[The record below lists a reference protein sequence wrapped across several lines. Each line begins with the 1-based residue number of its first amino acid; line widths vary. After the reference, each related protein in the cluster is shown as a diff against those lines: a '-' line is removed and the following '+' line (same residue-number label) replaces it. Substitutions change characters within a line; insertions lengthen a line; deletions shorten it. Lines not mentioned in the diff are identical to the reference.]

1 MISIHAPRVGSDAFS
16 ICTLP
21 PATRHFN
28 PRSPCG
34 ERPVGASIEIAKLC
48 ISIHAPRVGSDPTW
62 SARLPNLKNFNP
74 RSPCGERRLTPRPSQ
89 QPRRFQSTLPVWVA
103 TSLHRSWTV
112 PHRNFN
118 PRSPCGERHPLQPRQ
133 SILGHISIHAPR
145 VGSDMICCSTLIPVD
160 SISIHAPRVGSDAM
174 VCRASPETFHFNP
187 RSPCGERLGVGR
199 GRWEW
204 IYFNPRSPCG
214 ERRPSIRPWPPRPG
228 ISIHAPRVGSDGV
241 MSVKEGQASDFN
253 PRSPCGERHSDSLLS
268 GSPSM
273 ISIHAPRVGSD
284 KIPQLFP
291 PLPVYFNPRSPCGE
305 RQLYYDG

>member
-89 QPRRFQSTLPVWVA
+89 QPRRFQSTLPVWGA

-160 SISIHAPRVGSDAM
+160 SISIHAPRVGSDRLRHKKR
-174 VCRASPETFHFNP
+174 CWKPTFQSTLP
-187 RSPCGERLGVGR
+187 VWGATPWGAACPCL
-199 GRWEW
+199 WT
-204 IYFNPRSPCG
+204 YFNPRSPCG
-214 ERRPSIRPWPPRPG
+214 ER
-228 ISIHAPRVGSDGV
+228 HVA
-241 MSVKEGQASDFN
+241 
-253 PRSPCGERHSDSLLS
+253 LS
-268 GSPSM
+268 YNGKNIVFQST
-273 ISIHAPRVGSD
+273 
-284 KIPQLFP
+284 
-291 PLPVYFNPRSPCGE
+291 LPVWGATWR
-305 RQLYYDG
+305 R